1 MVSHLF
7 KLCQLYLT
15 LCESLALLH
24 HWPSDKPEQVFF
36 VAILETESRTHICEK
51 CNDVT
56 TKTTTLAK
64 LGGILTV
71 NEHEILRESNSNLQ
85 CCKRNRS
92 GTNKVLVNK
101 KMLQKLFFSITIY
114 HILIVLK
121 QLWGFGFWFFELYL
135 N

>member
-15 LCESLALLH
+15 LGESLALLH
-24 HWPSDKPEQVFF
+24 HWPSGKPEQVFF
-36 VAILETESRTHICEK
+36 VAIPETESRTHICEK

-121 QLWGFGFWFFELYL
+121 QLWGFDFWFFELYL